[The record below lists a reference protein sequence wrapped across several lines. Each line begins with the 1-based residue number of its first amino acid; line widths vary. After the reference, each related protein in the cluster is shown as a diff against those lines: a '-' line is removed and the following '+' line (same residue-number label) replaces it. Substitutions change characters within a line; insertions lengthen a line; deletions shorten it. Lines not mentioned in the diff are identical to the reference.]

1 MIVLFFSF
9 DIICEA
15 LKAEQIY
22 TLLIVSENCGLLMG
36 PILAAPGCVG
46 PSLTRYPLFY
56 VPFFNKAPRIFC
68 MPVLNKVPPN

>member
-22 TLLIVSENCGLLMG
+22 TLLIVWGKLR
-36 PILAAPGCVG
+36 LAYGSHVSCSG
-46 PSLTRYPLFY
+46 IR
-56 VPFFNKAPRIFC
+56 VPALR
-68 MPVLNKVPPN
+68 KVPPILCE